1 MKLSIK
7 ALRCFLIAA
16 EQGSIVRAAELL
28 NVVPSAVASA
38 IDSVEQAFELKL
50 VQRYPAKGISPT
62 ASGLALMVKIRHT
75 VEEYDNLML
84 EGAELKTA
92 ISGHISIGYYA
103 PIAPAFMPEIVNA
116 LMQNN
121 PNVRFSFVECDNDR
135 AQSGLLNGEF
145 DVIVFVA
152 DNVRTGIHY
161 ETLIEV
167 PPYLLVPGNH
177 SFSKKSEVTFADLS
191 GQSLILLDLPFTS
204 EYYRQLIDEHS
215 IEVSIVATATTTEM
229 VRSLV
234 GAGIGCSILNMRPA
248 TDTSYAGDGLISIPF
263 ESASAKPLK
272 LVLGHLG
279 GNRRRLVQRFS
290 DECRD
295 YFNSDAA
302 KKLIVSEHVGGEI

>member
-7 ALRCFLIAA
+7 ALRYFLIAA
-16 EQGSIVRAAELL
+16 EQRSIVRAAELL

-38 IDSVEQAFELKL
+38 VDSVEQAFELKL

-62 ASGLALMVKIRHT
+62 ASGLALMAKIRHT
-75 VEEYDNLML
+75 VEEYDNLIL
-84 EGAELKTA
+84 EGTELKTA

-103 PIAPAFMPEIVNA
+103 PIAPAFIPDITKG
-116 LMQNN
+116 LMRDN
-121 PNVRFSFVECDNDR
+121 PDVRFSFIECDNDR

-145 DVIVFVA
+145 DIIVFVA
-152 DNVRTGIHY
+152 ENVRAGIHY

-167 PPYLLVPGNH
+167 PPFLLVPDNH
-177 SFSKKSEVTFADLS
+177 AFVTKSEVTFADLS
-191 GQSLILLDLPFTS
+191 GQPLVLLDLPFTS
-204 EYYRQLIDEHS
+204 EYYRKLIDEHS
-215 IEVSIVATATTTEM
+215 VEVSIVATATTTEM

-248 TDTSYAGDGLISIPF
+248 TDISYAGDGLTSIPF
-263 ESASAKPLK
+263 ERSLAKPLK

-290 DECRD
+290 DECSH
-295 YFNSDAA
+295 YFNSAAA
-302 KKLIVSEHVGGEI
+302 KKLIVSDDACGEV